1 MPCGSGVFGRCY
13 VHFAV
18 FAESYAVCNRGAAYS
33 FGDISV
39 EMLRGARYESSC
51 CEESEDVCG
60 AAEACVRD

>member
-1 MPCGSGVFGRCY
+1 M
-13 VHFAV
+13 HFAV